1 MKKVLYGKI
10 TSEKIERFSN
20 GGSVL
25 SNTVKMIGILL
36 ITAAA
41 SEAMYSFGLG
51 NQNMIILYLMA
62 VLVISSITPGYVYGI
77 LAALISTLAYDFQIT
92 APRLGFSFTLGLPI
106 TLFIMLL
113 FTIVTSTITAR
124 IKERAVIA
132 FEREQRA
139 QQMYEINQKLLAAR
153 NLGAITTLTKEFL
166 TNHLHRPAILYTED
180 PLLPEQDGFE
190 APKESGEQIMPLY
203 SNEQKRQVHR
213 MFRIGESETE
223 RPFDDSSYDV
233 FNIPVVS
240 KGLVLGV
247 IGIACKGNPLSQ
259 SELIFVKI
267 LVGQVALALELQY
280 LSDKQAHIVV
290 ESEKEKMRSTLL
302 RSFSH
307 ELRTP
312 LTDIFKASSAI
323 LEQKDLDAE
332 ALEKLA
338 RDIKL
343 DAQWL
348 ISMVENILI
357 ITRISGDSLHVEKK
371 PEAAGKIVTDAV
383 AIARKRY
390 SGYTFHVHIPDEL
403 LLVPMDGSLISQVLI
418 NLLENAAENS
428 PDGSLILV
436 DLKKKDNYA
445 EFDIMDNGSGISE
458 NLLDNLFEVHA
469 APRGQSP
476 DVPRGTGLGLS
487 ICQTIVQ
494 AHGGNIEGQNRD
506 KHGAKFSFRLP
517 LQDDEESGR

>member
-1 MKKVLYGKI
+1 MDGKI
-10 TSEKIERFSN
+10 TKEKIEKFSR

-25 SNTVKMIGILL
+25 SSTVKMIGILL

-41 SEAMYSFGLG
+41 SEAMYSFGFG
-51 NQNMIILYLMA
+51 NQNMIILYLTA
-62 VLVISSITPGYVYGI
+62 VLVISSITPGYIYGI
-77 LAALISTLAYDFQIT
+77 LAALAGTLVYDFQIT
-92 APRLGFSFTLGLPI
+92 EPRLGFSFTLGLPI

-113 FTIVTSTITAR
+113 FTIITSTITTR

-153 NLGAITTLTKEFL
+153 NLDAITALTKEFL
-166 TNHLHRPAILYTED
+166 TIHLHRPAMLYTRD
-180 PLLPEQDGFE
+180 PLLPDQDKFKIPE
-190 APKESGEQIMPLY
+190 ESGEQMMLLY

-223 RPFDDSSYDV
+223 RPFDDSGYDV

-240 KGLVLGV
+240 KSLVLGV
-247 IGIACKGNPLSQ
+247 IGIACKGNPLSD
-259 SELIFVKI
+259 SELIFVRI

-290 ESEKEKMRSTLL
+290 ESEKEKMRGTLL
-302 RSFSH
+302 RSISH

-323 LEQKDLDAE
+323 LEQNNLDAD

-357 ITRISGDSLHVEKK
+357 ITRISGDKINVKK
-371 PEAAGKIVTDAV
+371 EPEPAGEIVNEAV
-383 AIARKRY
+383 SIARKRY
-390 SGYTFHVHIPDEL
+390 SGYTFHVHIPDEP

-418 NLLENAAENS
+418 NLLENAAKNS

-436 DLKKKDNYA
+436 DLKKKDDCA
-445 EFDIMDNGSGISE
+445 EFDIIDNGSGIPE

-476 DVPRGTGLGLS
+476 DSPRGAGLGLS

-494 AHGGNIEGQNRD
+494 AHGGTIEGQNRD
-506 KHGAKFSFRLP
+506 KQGAKFSFRLP
-517 LQDDEESGR
+517 LRDDEKSGE